1 MRRPASPCMYTRR
14 PGGARATPPIRHYER
29 IVRMHPPKPEDT
41 AASGNVRRRRPGGLG
56 ANKPPRWS
64 AERRASPGAQTVKAS
79 LRGDARGL
87 REWPAHK
94 TGADAPE
101 RLSALRFP
109 LFVRGKDCKPRR
121 SSASREG

>member
-1 MRRPASPCMYTRR
+1 MC
-14 PGGARATPPIRHYER
+14 
-29 IVRMHPPKPEDT
+29 T
-41 AASGNVRRRRPGGLG
+41 APRFGPGGLG

-79 LRGDARGL
+79 LRGDARTYVIGPL
-87 REWPAHK
+87 T

-109 LFVRGKDCKPRR
+109 HFV
-121 SSASREG
+121 